1 MKQILV
7 VDDDAMARQALKLYL
22 EHEGYTCEGVPHG
35 AATLA
40 WLEQGHHVD
49 LIVSDDQMPVMSG
62 FPQNLWTT

>member
-22 EHEGYTCEGVPHG
+22 EHEGYACERVPHG
-35 AATLA
+35 AAALA

-49 LIVSDDQMPVMSG
+49 LIV
-62 FPQNLWTT
+62 